1 MHRHLGRG
9 WGVACEMQTLGP
21 HASSFCTSDMFP
33 GDADGLGTT
42 LRTTGLDLSLYFTE
56 KKMAKSKDIY

>member
-1 MHRHLGRG
+1 
-9 WGVACEMQTLGP
+9 MQTLGP
-21 HASSFCTSDMFP
+21 HASSFCTPDMFP

-42 LRTTGLDLSLYFTE
+42 LRNTGLDLSLYSTE